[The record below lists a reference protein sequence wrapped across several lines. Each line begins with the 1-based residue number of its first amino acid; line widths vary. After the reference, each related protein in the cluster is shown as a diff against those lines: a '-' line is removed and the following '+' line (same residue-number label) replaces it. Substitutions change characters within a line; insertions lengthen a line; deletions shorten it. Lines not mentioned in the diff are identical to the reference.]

1 MTVKR
6 KSLIIGTCNQ
16 MMKSGQGGRLKIDEH
31 IRARFKE
38 EHVRSIEWAIDHLP
52 RISSA
57 AIAVVVKCAL
67 KHSKEEILP
76 FCNKMK
82 REMFDGVNDPA
93 YLLWAWLMRNKGANP
108 SHVYK
113 RTVTAARACMDG
125 RTISDIR
132 PSKTDI
138 FNWDDDYQSPFESE
152 EKTQETSSWN
162 CDLADIESTQHELPR
177 LSLEQRLEEKFRAV
191 KRLMKKTLVQ
201 YRKKE
206 PCVESQYEAIELDR
220 ELEEAEGLI
229 RNINKWQNN
238 TIYLKNK
245 QPQK

>member
-1 MTVKR
+1 MTAKR
-6 KSLIIGTCNQ
+6 ESLITGTCNQ
-16 MMKSGQGGRLKIDEH
+16 MMKSGQGGRLKVDDH

-38 EHVRSIEWAIDHLP
+38 EHMRSIEWAIDHLP

-57 AIAVVVKCAL
+57 AVAVVVKCIL

-76 FCNKMK
+76 FCDKMK
-82 REMFDGVNDPA
+82 SEMFDGVNDPV
-93 YLLWAWLMRNKGANP
+93 YLLWSWLMRNKGASP

-113 RTVTAARACMDG
+113 RTVTTARACMDG
-125 RTISDIR
+125 RTISELR

-138 FNWDDDYQSPFESE
+138 FNWVDDYQSPFKSDE
-152 EKTQETSSWN
+152 EIQETSSSWN
-162 CDLADIESTQHELPR
+162 DLEDKVDHIED
-177 LSLEQRLEEKFRAV
+177 KFHAV
-191 KRLMKKTLVQ
+191 KRLMKRTLVQ

-206 PCVESQYEAIELDR
+206 PCVESWYEASELDR
-220 ELEEAEGLI
+220 ELKEAEDLI
-229 RNINKWQNN
+229 KNVNQWQNN